1 MEKKSKNN
9 PIIKWPSRIWI
20 DDNIIPLLGMICI
33 TTDNILVI
41 NEYELVSQNQ
51 NDQLSVILQKGLFYS
66 INIIDKNDRVCIPFN
81 SISTIKL
88 KLYNR
93 ENNNRKL
100 LGTVDNLFSY
110 KIDDENINYVQ
121 IEIKYINEKTNKQSK
136 IDIVNDEKYCIE
148 SNMITNTV
156 YYILLTKYEEWK
168 NNCSMQDAII
178 FENKEV
184 YSDAIKNYKKVIN
197 TILLGPFNLNYV
209 ITFKQLNNY
218 LYTII
223 EHIKFIYKK
232 KNINYNWADLE
243 NLINENNKIIS
254 KKNDQQLSEIF
265 KYYIGEGTTQYEQ
278 IKNKLSKIISTMPED
293 IQ

>member
-156 YYILLTKYEEWK
+156 HYILLTKYEEWK